1 MATIMLNEPYH
12 PPYSLTSKSTNA
24 QFINQ
29 YITYIREILPLFNN
43 LILMGDINLHLSKED
58 NTDATIFEDS
68 LEALGLYQ
76 NVSFST
82 HRSGNTLNLA
92 KSKVSEKINIMTIVQ
107 SSQHLILRRIDQ
119 LLRLEKFEKFTMSQ
133 HTNGK
138 VNITQIMW
146 ILQLI
151 LKI

>member
-1 MATIMLNEPYH
+1 
-12 PPYSLTSKSTNA
+12 
-24 QFINQ
+24 
-29 YITYIREILPLFNN
+29 
-43 LILMGDINLHLSKED
+43 MGDINLHLSKED

-92 KSKVSEKINIMTIVQ
+92 TSKVSEKINIMTIVQ
-107 SSQHLILRRIDQ
+107 SSQHLILRRIGQ
-119 LLRLEKFEKFTMSQ
+119 LLRLEKLEKFTMSQ

-151 LKI
+151 LKT